1 MPYHLFLVPVILVLI
16 IFYKVY
22 RDRNDLKKIA
32 IIQPSITC
40 LSIVVCLL
48 SFLTPGYRL
57 GYTLLVL
64 LGLILS
70 VVADFVLVDVKDMK
84 KLIQAL
90 VLFLLIY
97 ITYSLALTLESRFLV
112 RDLFSAGGLLL
123 VIVLSMAWLWK
134 GLKGLKIPVLAY
146 VMLLC
151 FFINRAI
158 STFSS
163 PDFAVVQSILV
174 TAASSMF
181 LIGDLELAFSSF
193 KKPIPLYIGPVTY
206 ALSQMLMALSACYFP
221 K

>member
-16 IFYKVY
+16 VFYKVY

-32 IIQPSITC
+32 IIQPLITC
-40 LSIVVCLL
+40 LSIAICLL
-48 SFLTPGYRL
+48 SFLAPGYRL

-64 LGLILS
+64 AGLILS
-70 VVADFVLVDVKDMK
+70 VLADLVLVDVKDMK
-84 KLIQAL
+84 KLVQAL

-97 ITYSLALTLESRFLV
+97 IAYSLALTLESRFQV
-112 RDLFSAGGLLL
+112 KDLYSAAGLFL
-123 VIVLSMAWLWK
+123 VIVASMAFLWK
-134 GLKGLKIPVLAY
+134 GLKGLKIPVLVY

-163 PDFAVVQSILV
+163 PDFALIQSILV

-181 LIGDLELAFSSF
+181 LIGDLELAISSF

-206 ALSQMLMALSACYFP
+206 ALAQMLMALSACYFP